1 MNFNKINDRK
11 NTHSIKWDGH
21 AKMNIPDDCL
31 PMWVADMDFQT
42 VPEVIEALKNLA
54 QSGIYGYAFESDEYF
69 QSVIGWMQRRHQW
82 TIQKEWIS
90 TSPGVVSAIHACI
103 LAFTQLGDAVMI
115 QKPVYHPFAHSIN
128 SLERKLIN
136 NALVYKDEQYIIDYD
151 DFEKQIID
159 NSVKLFI
166 LCSPHNPVGRVW
178 AKDELTK
185 MADICIK
192 HNVLIVS
199 DEIHMDFV
207 FKPYHHHVL
216 VDLNQNYGDHV
227 ITLTAPSKTFN
238 LAGLKLSNT
247 IILNQKLKKKVDK
260 VYDELSVHAGHSFG
274 LIATQAAYDYGDA
287 YVDEM
292 VDYLHKNLMFMD
304 EFFKENCPK
313 IKIIQPQGLYLVW
326 VDFRELGMKD
336 RELKSFLLT
345 KAKLWLNDGVIFG
358 REGSGFQR
366 INIATPR
373 ATIEKALNQLLSAL
387 KEENLC

>member
-21 AKMNIPDDCL
+21 TKMNIPDDCL

-42 VPEVIEALKNLA
+42 VPEVIEALNNLA
-54 QSGIYGYAFESDEYF
+54 HSGIYGYAFESDEYF
-69 QSVIGWMQRRHQW
+69 QSVIGWMKRRHQW
-82 TIQKEWIS
+82 TILKEWIS

-136 NALVYKDEQYIIDYD
+136 NALVYKDDQYIIDFV

-159 NSVKLFI
+159 NSIKLFI

-178 AKDELTK
+178 TTDELTM

-207 FKPYHHHVL
+207 FKPYRHQIL
-216 VDLNQNYGDHV
+216 VDLNENFKDHV

-247 IILNQKLKKKVDK
+247 IILNQKLKKKYDK
-260 VYDELSVHAGHSFG
+260 VYDDLSVHAGHSFG
-274 LIATQAAYDYGDA
+274 LIATQAAYEHGDA

-292 VDYLHKNLMFMD
+292 VDYLHENLMFMD
-304 EFFKENCPK
+304 GFFKEHCPK

>member
-1 MNFNKINDRK
+1 MNFNKINDRR

-21 AKMNIPDDCL
+21 AKMNVPNDCTPL
-31 PMWVADMDFQT
+31 WVADMDFQT
-42 VPEVIEALKNLA
+42 VPEVTDALVQLA
-54 QSGIYGYAFESDEYF
+54 KTGIYGYSYESDDYY

-82 TIQKEWIS
+82 SIKQEWIS
-90 TSPGVVSAIHACI
+90 TTPGVVSAIHACLI
-103 LAFTQLGDAVMI
+103 AFTQVGDAVMI
-115 QKPVYHPFAHSIN
+115 QKPVYHPFAYAVN
-128 SLERKLIN
+128 GLERKLVN
-136 NALVYKDEQYIIDYD
+136 NALVYKDDQYNIDFA
-151 DFEKQIID
+151 DFENQIIEND
-159 NSVKLFI
+159 VKLFI

-178 AKDELTK
+178 TITELTM

-207 FKPYHHHVL
+207 FKPHRHHVL
-216 VDLNQNYGDHV
+216 VDLNEKYADHI

-247 IILNQKLKKKVDK
+247 IITDLKLKKKFDK
-260 VYDELSVHAGHSFG
+260 VYNDLSVHAGHTFG
-274 LIATQAAYDYGDA
+274 LVATQAAYDHGDD

-292 VDYLHKNLMFMD
+292 IDYLFENLMFLD
-304 EFFKENCPK
+304 RFFKEHCPK
-313 IKIIQPQGLYLVW
+313 IKIVHPQGLYLVW
-326 VDFRELGMKD
+326 VDFRELGLKD
-336 RELKSFLLT
+336 RDLKDFLLT

-373 ATIEKALNQLLSAL
+373 ATLEKALNQLLSAL

>member
-21 AKMNIPDDCL
+21 DKMNIPQDAL

-42 VPEVIEALKNLA
+42 VPEVMDALSKLA
-54 QSGIYGYAFESDEYF
+54 QTGIFGYSFVSDDYY
-69 QSVIGWMQRRHQW
+69 QSIINWMQRRHQW
-82 TIQKEWIS
+82 TINKQWIS
-90 TSPGVVSAIHACI
+90 NSPGVVSAIHGCL
-103 LAFTQLGDAVMI
+103 LAFTQPNDAVMI
-115 QKPVYHPFAHSIN
+115 QKPVYHPFANSIN
-128 SLERKLIN
+128 SLQRKLVN
-136 NALVYKDEQYIIDYD
+136 NSLILKGDQYEIDFS
-151 DFEKQIID
+151 DFENKIID
-159 NSVKLFI
+159 NEVKMFI

-178 AKDELTK
+178 TKAELTR

-207 FKPYHHHVL
+207 FKPFQHHVL
-216 VDLNQNYGDHV
+216 VALNETYHDHV
-227 ITLTAPSKTFN
+227 ITLSAPSKTFN

-247 IILNQKLKKKVDK
+247 IIINPKLKKKFDN
-260 VYDELSVHAGHSFG
+260 VYDDLSVHAGHTFG
-274 LIATQAAYDYGDA
+274 LVATQAAYDHGDA

-292 VDYLHKNLMFMD
+292 VEYLHDNLLYIDRFL
-304 EFFKENCPK
+304 KEHCPK

-326 VDFRELGMKD
+326 VDFRELGLKD
-336 RELKSFLLT
+336 RQLKEFLLK

-358 REGSGFQR
+358 REGAGFQR

-373 ATIEKALNQLLSAL
+373 ATIEKALNQLLNAL
-387 KEENLC
+387 KEDNL

>member
-21 AKMNIPDDCL
+21 AKMNIPDDCM

-42 VPEVIEALKNLA
+42 VPEVMNALSELV
-54 QSGIYGYAFESDEYF
+54 QRGIYGYSFESDEYF

-82 TIQKEWIS
+82 TIEKDWIS
-90 TSPGVVSAIHACI
+90 TTPGVVSAIHACI
-103 LAFTQLGDAVMI
+103 QAFTQPGDAVMI
-115 QKPVYHPFAHSIN
+115 QKPVYHPFAFAIN
-128 SLERKLIN
+128 GLERKLVN
-136 NALVYKDEQYIIDYD
+136 NALILKDDQYVIDFV

-159 NSVKLFI
+159 NQVKLFI

-178 AKDELTK
+178 TKDELTT
-185 MADICIK
+185 MADICVN
-192 HNVLIVS
+192 HHVLIVS

-207 FKPYHHHVL
+207 FKPYRHHVL
-216 VDLNQNYGDHV
+216 VNLHNNYRDHV

-247 IILNQKLKKKVDK
+247 IILNPKLKKKFDK
-260 VYDELSVHAGHSFG
+260 VYDDLSVHAGHSFG
-274 LIATQAAYDYGDA
+274 LAATQAAYDHGDA

-292 VDYLHKNLMFMD
+292 VDYLYENLIFMD
-304 EFFKENCPK
+304 RFFKENCPK
-313 IKIIQPQGLYLVW
+313 IKIVQPQGLYLVW
-326 VDFRELGMKD
+326 VDFSQLGLKD

-345 KAKLWLNDGVIFG
+345 KAKLWLNDGLIFG

-366 INIATPR
+366 INIAAPK
-373 ATIEKALNQLLSAL
+373 AHIEKALNQLLSAL
-387 KEENLC
+387 KAENLC